1 MGSSG
6 WTQAAFYSAQWL
18 SVLGLY
24 VLTALVLTL
33 LRTSWQ
39 KVLVGRERRMAS
51 AIEAS
56 AADPTLDPSHRAVL
70 VQGTRVCPVAEAMR
84 LWRGTCGAEVLAV
97 RMVRDTSA
105 LLPLV
110 ARCFEQTDAVRALE
124 EQVAT
129 LQGMPCAMPNS
140 NAARDMSDAQEEA
153 YAKRLADAETK
164 HAAACDRRDCNL
176 TRAEEARSALDVPES
191 DAGSSYFVLFAS
203 LVGAATARQTFQSA
217 AVRDRVCAAP
227 PPEEVN
233 WAALQPAAATR
244 ALRRQVFA
252 HFAFL
257 AMLLYFAVPVAFVA
271 SLLALDQLEED
282 VPFLRTINRWMGQT
296 VRSFLA
302 AFLPSLALLL
312 FLALLPWICA
322 KLAAMHGDA
331 NVAQAQAR
339 TIELVWT
346 FQFVWVL
353 LGASVMS
360 GLIAGN
366 DAVGVATEYANNS
379 TFFMI
384 FLSLKAFFSTPFSG
398 LARVPLIVIESAKKR
413 LGLQAANVVLPEP
426 LAYNNAWP
434 QVLLSASVGVVY
446 AAICPPI
453 LPFVVFHLGQ
463 LRARPTSDPS
473 S

>member
-51 AIEAS
+51 TVEAS
-56 AADPTLDPSHRAVL
+56 AADPSQRAVL

-84 LWRGTCGAEVLAV
+84 LWRGTYGAEVLAV
-97 RMVRDTSA
+97 RMVRDTCT

-110 ARCFEQTDAVRALE
+110 AHCFEQTDAVRALD

-140 NAARDMSDAQEEA
+140 NAARDMSDAREEA
-153 YAKRLADAETK
+153 HAKRLADAEAKQT
-164 HAAACDRRDCNL
+164 AARDRRDFNL
-176 TRAEEARSALDVPES
+176 IRAEEARAALDVPES
-191 DAGSSYFVLFAS
+191 DAGSSYFVLFGS
-203 LVGAATARQTFQSA
+203 LVAAATARQTFQSA
-217 AVRDRVCAAP
+217 AVRDLVCVAP

-233 WAALQPAAATR
+233 WAALQPAAA
-244 ALRRQVFA
+244 AKAGMRQTLARV
-252 HFAFL
+252 AFL
-257 AMLLYFAVPVAFVA
+257 AMLLFYSVPVAFVA
-271 SLLALDQLEED
+271 SLLALDQLEEN
-282 VPFLRTINRWMGQT
+282 VPFLRTMNRWMGQT
-296 VRSFLA
+296 ARSLLA

-312 FLALLPWICA
+312 FLALLPRICA

-331 NVAQAQAR
+331 SVAQAQVR
-339 TIELVWT
+339 TIEAVWI

-366 DAVGVATEYANNS
+366 DVVGVATEFANNA
-379 TFFMI
+379 TFFMT

-426 LAYNNAWP
+426 LDYDNAWP

-453 LPFVVFHLGQ
+453 LPFVIFHLGQ
-463 LRARPTSDPS
+463 LRTTTQIKP
-473 S
+473 